1 MKNTEIGFYSFKQY
15 LSLDVYTDTYR
26 CTSEVM
32 EIQLKYFVF
41 FPCTLKLKL
50 LNTSK
55 TKVFLVISSNV
66 SYIRHICYLPIHRKK
81 RLR

>member
-41 FPCTLKLKL
+41 FPCT
-50 LNTSK
+50 
-55 TKVFLVISSNV
+55 
-66 SYIRHICYLPIHRKK
+66 
-81 RLR
+81 